1 MALINDQ
8 LIDRWLHSPRIA
20 SPLTRE
26 GYAADFIRFREFIG
40 FDKPLADVEMGD
52 CQRYAKHLTKVKT
65 EQKKKLRPSRQAR
78 LLNVVKSFYSFA
90 TKNQLIDRNPALA
103 VAVPKSENPLAERI
117 LTRVEVEKI
126 IDAEEK
132 PRNQLLLKVVFYS
145 GGRVSEITA
154 LQWRHVRAGKKQTCG
169 QLTLFGKGSETRI
182 VAIPRDIY
190 EELLD
195 WKCLE
200 GGKPN
205 DYVFPSQKSPQLSRH
220 QVFRIVKQAAKKAGL
235 SHAISTHWLRHA
247 NATIALEN
255 GASLPLVQKT
265 LGHASLETTQK
276 YLHVNPDDSSGLYL
290 DGKKG

>member
-1 MALINDQ
+1 MPLTNDQ

-65 EQKKKLRPSRQAR
+65 EQKKRLRPSRQAR

-117 LTRVEVEKI
+117 ISRADVDRI
-126 IDAEEK
+126 IAAEEAGS
-132 PRNQLLLKVVFYS
+132 RNQTLLKVIFYS
-145 GGRVSEITA
+145 GARVSEAIN
-154 LQWRHVRAGKKQTCG
+154 LQWRHVRTGKKDG
-169 QLTLFGKGSETRI
+169 QLTLFGKGGETRI
-182 VAIPRDIY
+182 VAIPQEIY
-190 EELLD
+190 GELIA
-195 WKCLE
+195 WKKIE
-200 GGKPN
+200 GGKAN

-220 QVFRIVKQAAKKAGL
+220 QVFRIVKAAVKKAGL
-235 SHAISTHWLRHA
+235 PHAISTHWLRHA

-290 DGKKG
+290 DGKKT

>member
-1 MALINDQ
+1 MTNDQ

-78 LLNVVKSFYSFA
+78 LLNAVKSFYSFA
-90 TKNQLIDRNPALA
+90 AKNQLIERNPALA
-103 VAVPKSENPLAERI
+103 VAVPKFEDPLAERI
-117 LTRVEVEKI
+117 LSREEVEKI

-145 GGRVSEITA
+145 GGRVSEVIN
-154 LQWRHVRAGKKQTCG
+154 LQWRHVRTGKQG
-169 QLTLFGKGSETRI
+169 GRLALFGKGGETRI
-182 VAIPRDIY
+182 VAIPQEIFDEMIA
-190 EELLD
+190 
-195 WKCLE
+195 WKKRE
-200 GGKPN
+200 GGKAN

-220 QVFRIVKQAAKKAGL
+220 QVFRIVKAAVKKAGL
-235 SHAISTHWLRHA
+235 PHAISTHWLRHA

-255 GASLPLVQKT
+255 GASLRLVQQT

-276 YLHVNPDDSSGLYL
+276 YWHVNPDDSSGLYL
-290 DGKKG
+290 DKKR